1 MEKVKLAEEESR
13 VLKNQAKSLSADKE
27 RLTSDLAT
35 CEAARAALEAKSKA
49 LQHDLVASRVKMDTL
64 EKNMQDLHADMARLT
79 KAVRAAAPP
88 FFPPHRV
95 FAHPPPAP
103 RAQATKDA
111 AEIESLKEGK
121 AADARSFIEDVKR
134 LSSDIEG
141 AAPAPAADV
150 AMAAA

>member
-27 RLTSDLAT
+27 RLTSDLAS

-79 KAVRAAAPP
+79 KSVRAAAPP
-88 FFPPHRV
+88 FF
-95 FAHPPPAP
+95 FPPPRFRSPAARPP
-103 RAQATKDA
+103 RAGHQGRRGDREPQGGQGGGR
-111 AEIESLKEGK
+111 AELHRGRE
-121 AADARSFIEDVKR
+121 
-134 LSSDIEG
+134 
-141 AAPAPAADV
+141 APEQRH
-150 AMAAA
+150 